1 MKDVVHS
8 AHAGG
13 TKLPDAEHWNE
24 ACTLRQSERPGSV
37 GTVTHRAPSVQTQI
51 MSQGKRPIDWLS
63 TPKTEAKERDKP
75 SIFTSIYACKLDR
88 GRGAATGKFQLKVFC
103 KRYVRHPAEFSARI
117 DARMVIG
124 QARWQPEREEEQ
136 PGGRTKKFDAFL
148 IVDVF
153 SKPYLELIKQFIV
166 EELVAEKVSKN
177 IVLDDPKPRTALDK
191 PPEAIALTLS
201 NGAEY
206 EGELLNLVLS
216 GDTTY
221 LHEKLV
227 LLGGEYDRSLDQTL
241 FTLNED
247 CTQAFVTENLQS
259 LCEMAGYTLTVS
271 SLITPSNMPQTT
283 DKATTPLPCA
293 ILSHADLILEE
304 EDLTN
309 NMQKLEHRANTAA
322 EEKQKLHACYLDI
335 EMATGVPVLD
345 VIDVLGAFAQMGASA
360 GELKHELRKLLLDVD
375 YWLEWCASGKG
386 VWHDGV

>member
-1 MKDVVHS
+1 M
-8 AHAGG
+8 
-13 TKLPDAEHWNE
+13 
-24 ACTLRQSERPGSV
+24 
-37 GTVTHRAPSVQTQI
+37 QT
-51 MSQGKRPIDWLS
+51 M
-63 TPKTEAKERDKP
+63 E
-75 SIFTSIYACKLDR
+75 
-88 GRGAATGKFQLKVFC
+88 
-103 KRYVRHPAEFSARI
+103 
-117 DARMVIG
+117 
-124 QARWQPEREEEQ
+124 
-136 PGGRTKKFDAFL
+136 
-148 IVDVF
+148 
-153 SKPYLELIKQFIV
+153 ELI
-166 EELVAEKVSKN
+166 AEKVSKN
-177 IVLDDPKPRTALDK
+177 TRTALDN

-206 EGELLNLVLS
+206 ENEVLNLVLS

-259 LCEMAGYTLTVS
+259 LCEMAGYTLTVC

-309 NMQKLEHRANTAA
+309 NMQKLQHRANTAA

-360 GELKHELRKLLLDVD
+360 GRRIE
-375 YWLEWCASGKG
+375 G
-386 VWHDGV
+386 

>member
-1 MKDVVHS
+1 M
-8 AHAGG
+8 
-13 TKLPDAEHWNE
+13 
-24 ACTLRQSERPGSV
+24 
-37 GTVTHRAPSVQTQI
+37 
-51 MSQGKRPIDWLS
+51 
-63 TPKTEAKERDKP
+63 
-75 SIFTSIYACKLDR
+75 
-88 GRGAATGKFQLKVFC
+88 
-103 KRYVRHPAEFSARI
+103 
-117 DARMVIG
+117 
-124 QARWQPEREEEQ
+124 
-136 PGGRTKKFDAFL
+136 
-148 IVDVF
+148 
-153 SKPYLELIKQFIV
+153 ELIKQFIV

-259 LCEMAGYTLTVS
+259 LCEMAGYTLTVC

-309 NMQKLEHRANTAA
+309 NMQKLHVQHRANTAA

-386 VWHDGV
+386 VWHDDTLLHFF